1 MDGLTSAASKY
12 MNTRPLDVHTWSE
25 HPEVN
30 EFVNEIYS
38 ELSGVF
44 GNVRINKRLLKVLL
58 LDLFLAWKDDPELM
72 IMISRDNNSFKAK
85 SRYNEINISKK
96 IIDIVDLLHANRM
109 IEMKNGF
116 NDRISGV
123 GFQTRIWPSEFLIAN
138 FHHARFSKFDT
149 SFHEGRETI
158 ILRDDDKNDV
168 EEYEDTPE
176 THRMRTLMTDYNALL
191 DRTHVDICTLNKP
204 VIVTGTKKRK
214 QTLQIDQKGKFV
226 RRIFNES
233 RWDKGGRFYGG
244 WWQRCP
250 KKYRESI
257 TLDRYETCE
266 IDFSGLHIVILYGQ
280 EGINYWQEINED
292 PYQLMINDYDPEIDL
307 RQAAKLLLLTAI
319 NAKEEKAAF
328 AAFRRQAEK
337 GTPEKRLTNEQL
349 KSLLTA
355 LQRKHQPIAHKL
367 ASGAGIDLM
376 NVDGQITEK
385 LIERFTYHYKCPILT
400 VHDSYIVPFGY
411 DRYLYREMQQAFE
424 EVTGV
429 SDPVAKHTTEYYD
442 IVENEPYPPVP
453 EQHLEH
459 VTKRHL
465 DDWKEFK
472 TAKGKPEVPEWHP
485 PWTMVY

>member
-1 MDGLTSAASKY
+1 MDDPRTSFYKY
-12 MNTRPLDVHTWSE
+12 LNARPLDVHTWSE

-30 EFVNEIYS
+30 EFVNEIYKT
-38 ELSGVF
+38 LSSVT
-44 GNVRINKRLLKVLL
+44 GNERINKRLLKVLL
-58 LDLFLAWKDDPELM
+58 LDLFIAWKDDPDLM
-72 IMISRDNNSFKAK
+72 IMFSRDNNSYKAK
-85 SRYNEINISKK
+85 SRYNEIKIGKK
-96 IIDIVDLLHANRM
+96 MIEVVDLLHANGV
-109 IEMKNGF
+109 IEVKNGF

-123 GFQTRIWPSEFLIAN
+123 GFQTRLWPSECLIEK

-149 SFHEGRETI
+149 SSHEGRETI

-191 DRTHVDICTLNKP
+191 DQTHIDICTLDKP
-204 VIVTGTKKRK
+204 VIVTGKRKRK
-214 QTLQIDQKGKFV
+214 QTLQIDQKDKFV
-226 RRIFNES
+226 RRVFNES

-250 KKYRESI
+250 SEYRKSI
-257 TLDRYETCE
+257 TIDSYMTSE
-266 IDFSGLHIVILYGQ
+266 IDFSGLHIVILYAQ

-292 PYQLMINDYDPEIDL
+292 PYQLMINDYDPNIDL

-337 GTPEKRLTNEQL
+337 DTPEKRLTNEQL

-355 LQRKHQPIAHKL
+355 LQRKHQPIAHKI

-429 SDPVAKHTTEYYD
+429 TDPVAKHTTEYYD
-442 IVENEPYPPVP
+442 IVENEPHPPVP
-453 EQHLEH
+453 EQDRGQPSP
-459 VTKRHL
+459 RHL
-465 DDWKEFK
+465 NDWEEFK
-472 TAKGKPEVPEWHP
+472 LVKRKPEFESWYPT
-485 PWTMVY
+485 WTYVY

>member
-1 MDGLTSAASKY
+1 MGDQSTAFDKY
-12 MNTRPLDVHTWSE
+12 MKARPLDVHTWSE

-30 EFVNEIYS
+30 GFVNEVYS
-38 ELSGVF
+38 ELSGVS
-44 GNVRINKRLLKVLL
+44 GNARINKRLLKVLL
-58 LDLFLAWKDDPELM
+58 LDLYLAWKDDPQLM
-72 IMISRDNNSFKAK
+72 IIFSRDNNSFKSR
-85 SRYNEINISKK
+85 SRYNEINIGKK
-96 IIDIVDLLHANRM
+96 IIGIVDLLHANGV
-109 IEMKNGF
+109 IEVQNGF
-116 NDRISGV
+116 NDRISGI
-123 GFQTRIWPSEFLIAN
+123 GFQSRLWASERLIEK

-149 SFHEGRETI
+149 SSHAGRETI
-158 ILRDDDKNDV
+158 ILRDDNKNDV

-191 DRTHVDICTLNKP
+191 DRTHVDICTLEKP
-204 VIVTGTKKRK
+204 IIVTGKKKRK

-250 KKYRESI
+250 KEYREDI

-266 IDFSGLHIVILYGQ
+266 IDFSGLHIVILYAQ
-280 EGINYWQEINED
+280 EGINYWQEIDED
-292 PYQLMINDYDPEIDL
+292 PYQLMINDFDPNIDL
-307 RQAAKLLLLTAI
+307 RRAAKLLLLTTI
-319 NAKEEKAAF
+319 NAKEEKKAF

-337 GTPEKRLTNEQL
+337 DTPEKRLTNDQL
-349 KSLLTA
+349 KSLLIA

-385 LIERFTYHYKCPILT
+385 LIERFTYHYQCPILT

-411 DRYLYREMQQAFE
+411 DRYLYREMQRAFE

-429 SDPVAKHTTEYYD
+429 SNPVAKHTTEYYD
-442 IVENEPYPPVP
+442 IVENEPHPPVP
-453 EQHLEH
+453 EQHEEH

-465 DDWKEFK
+465 NDWEEFK
-472 TAKGKPEVPEWHP
+472 IARGKPEVPEWHP